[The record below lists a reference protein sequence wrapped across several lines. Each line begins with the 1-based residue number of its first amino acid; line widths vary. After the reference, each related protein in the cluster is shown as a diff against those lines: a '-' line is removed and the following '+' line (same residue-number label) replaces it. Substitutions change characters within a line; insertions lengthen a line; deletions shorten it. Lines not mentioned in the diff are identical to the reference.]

1 MTAFLQ
7 KSFAWPAC
15 LAWHLRVIR
24 IADPSPLAG
33 IVWRVAILTAVC
45 LLLAGCAG
53 NIRKAVPETLASD
66 AQVVGLEPGVRYW
79 GDESDQDFDAALKEK
94 YMQMRTTRPELFKP
108 GLQHTLNLLA
118 ISGGGPDGAF
128 GAGLLVGW
136 SAAGDRPEFE
146 VVTGVSTGALM
157 APFVFLGP
165 KYDRQLK
172 EMYTRYSTRDL
183 LEAQVLAGLFGGP
196 SIASSEPLYNIIS
209 SYVDEDFLKQVAREH
224 NRGRR
229 LMIGTTNLDAQRPV
243 IWNMGKI
250 ATISG
255 PRALKLF
262 RKILLASASI
272 PGVFPPVYIEVE
284 VGGKIRKEMHVDGGT
299 TDNAFFLPMQ
309 VRLSKH
315 LDAKQANFK
324 RRLFVIVNNKTNP
337 EYEQVKPNT
346 ISIATRSI
354 STLIKQQ
361 TVADVFKLYEFSR
374 RNGID
379 FNLAYVPQTFK
390 AKSEEPFDAKYMTAL
405 FETGYALGAKGYSW
419 QKTMHGF

>member
-1 MTAFLQ
+1 MAKAVATPFII
-7 KSFAWPAC
+7 
-15 LAWHLRVIR
+15 VIVG
-24 IADPSPLAG
+24 A
-33 IVWRVAILTAVC
+33 
-45 LLLAGCAG
+45 LLMLAGCASDM
-53 NIRKAVPETLASD
+53 RQAVPEGLVSSAN
-66 AQVVGLEPGVRYW
+66 VVGLEPGIRFW
-79 GDESDQDFDAALKEK
+79 GDEESKDFGKAVEEK
-94 YMQMRTTRPELFKP
+94 YAQMRAARPELFAP
-108 GLQHTLNLLA
+108 GSQHTLSLVS
-118 ISGGGPDGAF
+118 ISGGGSDGAF
-128 GAGLLVGW
+128 GAGLMVGW

-196 SIASSEPLYNIIS
+196 SIASSEPLYRIIS
-209 SYVDEDFLKQVAREH
+209 SYVDEDFLKEVAREH

-229 LMIGTTNLDAQRPV
+229 LLIGTTNLDAQRQV

-250 ATISG
+250 ATIGG

-284 VGGKIRKEMHVDGGT
+284 AGGEIRKEMHVDGGT
-299 TDNAFFLPMQ
+299 TDNAFLLPMQ
-309 VRLSKH
+309 VRLADYAEASRKT
-315 LDAKQANFK
+315 LK
-324 RRLFVIVNNKTNP
+324 RRLYVIVNNKTDP
-337 EYEQVKPNT
+337 EYKAVEGHT
-346 ISIATRSI
+346 IQIAARSI

-361 TVADVFKLYEFSR
+361 TVADVFKMYEFSR

-379 FNLAYVPQTFK
+379 FNLAQVPATFK
-390 AKSEEPFDAKYMTAL
+390 ATSSEPFDLKYMSAL
-405 FETGYALGAKGYSW
+405 FETGYRLGAAGYPW
-419 QKTMHGF
+419 QKSLRGF